1 MAEITPL
8 LRTSGHTCQG
18 NGLRTAHSGSHCA
31 HFIAVAPLMKTTL
44 GDAQHK
50 SQHWMSGNR
59 PRSAQ
64 EKAGVQRMG
73 RARGVLTSSF
83 TSLCVPQ
90 GGSWATRHTLQ
101 AAVKRQPN
109 VVVPHTKLKT
119 ASKKIKILKKWPWKL
134 DPRNGHCA
142 TPSQWS
148 RRKSREISG
157 IVTENTRF

>member
-18 NGLRTAHSGSHCA
+18 KGLRPAHSGSHCA

-64 EKAGVQRMG
+64 EKAGVQCMG

-101 AAVKRQPN
+101 AAVKR
-109 VVVPHTKLKT
+109 
-119 ASKKIKILKKWPWKL
+119 AAYM
-134 DPRNGHCA
+134 CA
-142 TPSQWS
+142 
-148 RRKSREISG
+148 
-157 IVTENTRF
+157 

>member
-64 EKAGVQRMG
+64 EKAGVQCMG

-101 AAVKRQPN
+101 AAVKRGS
-109 VVVPHTKLKT
+109 LM
-119 ASKKIKILKKWPWKL
+119 
-134 DPRNGHCA
+134 
-142 TPSQWS
+142 
-148 RRKSREISG
+148 
-157 IVTENTRF
+157 

>member
-64 EKAGVQRMG
+64 EKAGVQCMG

-101 AAVKRQPN
+101 AAVKRGSLMCPLATLTYYTHDISTSNLFLFRQN
-109 VVVPHTKLKT
+109 VLTKKN
-119 ASKKIKILKKWPWKL
+119 
-134 DPRNGHCA
+134 R
-142 TPSQWS
+142 
-148 RRKSREISG
+148 
-157 IVTENTRF
+157 

>member
-64 EKAGVQRMG
+64 EKAGVQCMG

-119 ASKKIKILKKWPWKL
+119 ASKKIKILK
-134 DPRNGHCA
+134 NGGHGNL
-142 TPSQWS
+142 TREMITVRRPPSGVDGNHA
-148 RRKSREISG
+148 KSRE
-157 IVTENTRF
+157 

>member
-64 EKAGVQRMG
+64 EKAGVQCMG

-83 TSLCVPQ
+83 TSICVPQ
-90 GGSWATRHTLQ
+90 GGSSATRHTTPACKFRNFLRPLPRCPSSFPGR
-101 AAVKRQPN
+101 AHGTPCYPGHDLGAVGAPGRF
-109 VVVPHTKLKT
+109 LSRKT
-119 ASKKIKILKKWPWKL
+119 S
-134 DPRNGHCA
+134 N
-142 TPSQWS
+142 
-148 RRKSREISG
+148 
-157 IVTENTRF
+157 

>member
-64 EKAGVQRMG
+64 EKAGVQCMG

-83 TSLCVPQ
+83 TSICVPQ
-90 GGSWATRHTLQ
+90 GGSSATRHTLQ
-101 AAVKRQPN
+101 AAVNGEPN
-109 VVVPHTKLKT
+109 V
-119 ASKKIKILKKWPWKL
+119 
-134 DPRNGHCA
+134 
-142 TPSQWS
+142 S
-148 RRKSREISG
+148 RA
-157 IVTENTRF
+157 

>member
-18 NGLRTAHSGSHCA
+18 KGLRPAHSGSHCA

-64 EKAGVQRMG
+64 EKAGVQCMG

-101 AAVKRQPN
+101 AAQ
-109 VVVPHTKLKT
+109 L
-119 ASKKIKILKKWPWKL
+119 L
-134 DPRNGHCA
+134 DGKHLN
-142 TPSQWS
+142 S
-148 RRKSREISG
+148 
-157 IVTENTRF
+157 

>member
-18 NGLRTAHSGSHCA
+18 KGLRPAHSGSHCA

-64 EKAGVQRMG
+64 EKAGVQCMG
-73 RARGVLTSSF
+73 RASSSAIAVALYVLLSVAPVAF
-83 TSLCVPQ
+83 VELLP
-90 GGSWATRHTLQ
+90 L
-101 AAVKRQPN
+101 
-109 VVVPHTKLKT
+109 VVL
-119 ASKKIKILKKWPWKL
+119 
-134 DPRNGHCA
+134 
-142 TPSQWS
+142 
-148 RRKSREISG
+148 
-157 IVTENTRF
+157 

>member
-64 EKAGVQRMG
+64 EKAGVQCMG

-83 TSLCVPQ
+83 TSICVPQ
-90 GGSWATRHTLQ
+90 GGSSATRHTLQ
-101 AAVKRQPN
+101 AGVNGQPN
-109 VVVPHTKLKT
+109 VG
-119 ASKKIKILKKWPWKL
+119 
-134 DPRNGHCA
+134 RFG
-142 TPSQWS
+142 
-148 RRKSREISG
+148 RRLGSCVIDCRG
-157 IVTENTRF
+157 MA

>member
-64 EKAGVQRMG
+64 EKAGVQCMG

-83 TSLCVPQ
+83 TSICVPQ
-90 GGSWATRHTLQ
+90 GGSSAHRHTLQ
-101 AAVKRQPN
+101 AAVKR
-109 VVVPHTKLKT
+109 
-119 ASKKIKILKKWPWKL
+119 A
-134 DPRNGHCA
+134 A
-142 TPSQWS
+142 
-148 RRKSREISG
+148 
-157 IVTENTRF
+157 